1 LTILDE
7 ISPRC
12 FDFIIN
18 HVFLPPQLP
27 QHADDSANENT
38 SELLRLLLHCSEVY
52 SRQLSTS
59 NCNNSQWPAVIQMMQ
74 CFVKFENTGLS
85 AQVFSTAVMGM
96 KDGGIIHF
104 LLSSS
109 TTRLTDGWLMR
120 LHWSRYHSS
129 ERGSLST
136 SGGKFGS
143 RHILRGFSYIGREAA
158 YIVSRPCLQCA
169 LDYNDGLD
177 VSGPVRWICGEDEAT

>member
-1 LTILDE
+1 M
-7 ISPRC
+7 
-12 FDFIIN
+12 
-18 HVFLPPQLP
+18 PPQLP
-27 QHADDSANENT
+27 QQADDSADEST
-38 SELLRLLLHCSEVY
+38 SELLRLLLHCSEDY

-74 CFVKFENTGLS
+74 CFVRFENTRLS
-85 AQVFSTAVMGM
+85 AQVFAAAVVGM

-104 LLSSS
+104 LLCSS

-129 ERGSLST
+129 ERGPLST
-136 SGGKFGS
+136 SDGKFGS
-143 RHILRGFSYIGREAA
+143 RHILRGFSYLGYCCRYGRKAA

-169 LDYNDGLD
+169 LGYNDGLD
-177 VSGPVRWICGEDEAT
+177 VSGPVR